1 MLAVVAIMTFCK
13 NAFNALS
20 TKPSFL
26 TESGLIIQDKETA
39 GHMTL
44 FFLIIFYPPNKMQI
58 ELPAKLWTIK

>member
-20 TKPSFL
+20 T
-26 TESGLIIQDKETA
+26 ESGLIIQDKETA
-39 GHMTL
+39 GHMTF

-58 ELPAKLWTIK
+58 ILPAKL